1 MYNGLTSCDGQ
12 GNTQHK
18 QCDDD
23 GKTFHFD
30 EEDAVNNEE
39 LEYRRAFIDE
49 VGSANEGTPAPPP
62 H

>member
-12 GNTQHK
+12 GNAKHK

-30 EEDAVNNEE
+30 EKDAVNNEE
-39 LEYRRAFIDE
+39 LE
-49 VGSANEGTPAPPP
+49 
-62 H
+62 